1 MKPVSFDYYAPT
13 SVAEALDLLA
23 QIGYEGKVLAGGQS
37 LVPSMNFRLAQPT
50 ALVDLNTIPEL
61 FYIKPSDDKGLLV
74 GAMTRCST
82 VEFDKLIE
90 ERAPVIH
97 EAMPIIAHTQIR
109 NRGTFGGAIA
119 HADPTGHLPAIT
131 LALNARYHVKST
143 KSDRWVNADDFFVG
157 PFTTVLEPDELLVE
171 TAIPPLPPHAAA
183 SYKQAARQTGAQAMV
198 GVTTMVF
205 LDDKG
210 RCQSARLSYL
220 SVGEK
225 PLLAPQ
231 AAQKLVGEKA
241 SPELF
246 ETVGDIAATKDLD
259 PGADIHC
266 TIEYRKHLIRV
277 LTRQALT
284 EAFERASKK

>member
-61 FYIKPSDDKGLLV
+61 FYIKPSDDNGLLV

-131 LALNARYHVKST
+131 LALNARYHIKSK
-143 KSDRWVNADDFFVG
+143 KSDRWVNADDFFIG
-157 PFTTVLEPDELLVE
+157 PFTTTLEPDDLLIE
-171 TAIPPLPPHAAA
+171 TAIPPLPPYAAA

-198 GVTTMVF
+198 GVTAMVF

-231 AAQKLVGEKA
+231 AAQKLIGEKA

-266 TIEYRKHLIRV
+266 TVEYRKHLIRV